1 MNNILLSPDT
11 LLALL
16 SGLVAGGGVALLIA
30 SLVGWPRR
38 AKTGPN
44 AGQRLADFARRRGG
58 AAAIAGLL
66 VLITTQWVVA
76 AAAVALVVLFRDKL
90 FGGAKAE
97 REGLAYIEGLA
108 GWVESLRDTLAGAVG
123 LEQAIQASS
132 RAAAPA
138 LRPHLLTMIDR
149 LRAKTPLQAALDQ
162 FADDLG
168 DGSADVII
176 IALKDN
182 ARQRGPGLRDV
193 LSELAQTARD
203 EADMRRRI
211 LAQRSGTRRSV
222 QIVTWV
228 VVTIPLGTA
237 IFNPTFVEPYR
248 SVQGQGV
255 LTVVVL
261 FFTLALVWLR
271 KLSVLKP
278 PERLL
283 LRSEVSR

>member
-1 MNNILLSPDT
+1 MSNIFLSPDT
-11 LLALL
+11 MLALL
-16 SGLVAGGGVALLIA
+16 CGLVAGGGVALLIA

-38 AKTGPN
+38 AKTGPST
-44 AGQRLADFARRRGG
+44 GERLAAFARRRGG
-58 AAAIAGLL
+58 TAAIAGLL
-66 VLITTQWVVA
+66 VLVTTQWLV
-76 AAAVALVVLFRDKL
+76 AAVAVTLVLLFRDRL

-108 GWVESLRDTLAGAVG
+108 GWIESLRDTLAGAVG
-123 LEQAIQASS
+123 LEQAIQASA

-193 LSELAQTARD
+193 LGELAQTARD

-211 LAQRSGTRRSV
+211 LASRAGTRRSV
-222 QIVTWV
+222 QIVTTIV
-228 VVTIPLGTA
+228 VAVPLGTA

-248 SVQGQGV
+248 TVQGQAV
-255 LTVVVL
+255 LMVVVL
-261 FFTLALVWLR
+261 FFTAALVWLR
-271 KLSVLKP
+271 RLSVLKAP
-278 PERLL
+278 DRLL